1 MEILDSGKD
10 KVKKIC
16 DTLMKQTLDP
26 AKQEAKAIV
35 DQALHEAEKIIKQA
49 KQEAKELVEEQKLKL
64 LQEKKAFHSSLSIA
78 GKQTLEQLKQQIL
91 HNLFNKELSK
101 FFISE
106 TKKENVIAS
115 FIDVIIEAVKKEGL
129 GAHFDVAISQ
139 SCSKQR
145 VLEFLCK
152 ETEQFLTEKD
162 LHLVK
167 IGGGAKVKLKE
178 SNLTLEITDESLKE
192 LFSNYIRDDFRALL
206 FQGKNQ

>member
-26 AKQEAKAIV
+26 AKQEAKAII
-35 DQALHEAEKIIKQA
+35 DQAHHEAEKIIRQA
-49 KQEAKELVEEQKLKL
+49 KQEAKSLIEEQKLKL

-78 GKQTLEQLKQQIL
+78 AKQTLEELKQQIL
-91 HNLFNKELSK
+91 FNLFNKELSK
-101 FFISE
+101 LFISE
-106 TKKENVIAS
+106 TKKENVVAS
-115 FIDVIIEAVKKEGL
+115 FIDIIIQTIKKEGL
-129 GAHFDVAISQ
+129 SSHFDVAISQ
-139 SCSKQR
+139 SCSKEK
-145 VLEFLCK
+145 VLDFLCK
-152 ETEQFLTEKD
+152 ETRQFLSEKD

-178 SNLTLEITDESLKE
+178 SHLVLEITDESLKE

>member
-49 KQEAKELVEEQKLKL
+49 KQEARELVEEQKLKL

-78 GKQTLEQLKQQIL
+78 GKQTLEEIKQQIL

-106 TKKENVIAS
+106 TKKENVVAS
-115 FIDVIIEAVKKEGL
+115 FIDVIIQAVKKEGL
-129 GAHFDVAISQ
+129 GAQFDVAISQ
-139 SCSKQR
+139 SCSKQK
-145 VLEFLCK
+145 VLEFLSK
-152 ETEQFLTEKD
+152 ETEQFLSEKD
-162 LHLVK
+162 VHLVK
-167 IGGGAKVKLKE
+167 IGGGVKVKLKE